1 MKHTTDQA
9 IALISG
15 FSFSAAYTLVYNVLG
30 NINEMGI
37 LDLTYA
43 GFKAAMIGLLGGIFG
58 LFGKDIYN
66 WLKKKLKK

>member
-15 FSFSAAYTLVYNVLG
+15 FSFTTAYTLTYNILG
-30 NINEMGI
+30 DINEMSV

-58 LFGKDIYN
+58 LFGKDIYI
-66 WLKKKLKK
+66 WIKEKLKK

>member
-15 FSFSAAYTLVYNVLG
+15 FSFTTAYTLTYNLLG
-30 NINEMGI
+30 DINEMSV

-58 LFGKDIYN
+58 LFGKDIYI
-66 WLKKKLKK
+66 WIKEKLKK